1 MGVFFFNY
9 FSGNVVHYSS
19 LVDLLPKDLE
29 CHFFDSIE
37 STNFF
42 LANRPFTNRVE
53 LCVTREQTQG
63 KGQFGR
69 HWESQRDSS
78 ILFSIRRNFPQKCNL
93 SGLSLVVALA
103 IVKALELECL
113 VEDLKI
119 KWPNDIYFE
128 NKKLAGVLLES
139 QVQSGNQSV
148 VLGVGINY
156 SIDQAMVFEIP
167 WTDLKKITKILPDIK
182 LLTAKIINNIL
193 VMAEHFNVSGFDDFR
208 SDWERY
214 DMLQGRK
221 VKCTD
226 LGETFEGKVM
236 GVSEKGA
243 LKIFTKNG
251 VKELY
256 SSRHIEY
263 I

>member
-1 MGVFFFNY
+1 M
-9 FSGNVVHYSS
+9 VHYSS

-37 STNFF
+37 STNLF
-42 LANRPFTNRVE
+42 LTNRPFTNKIQ

-63 KGQFGR
+63 KGQHGS
-69 HWESQRDSS
+69 HWESQRDGS
-78 ILFSIRRNFPQKCNL
+78 ILFSIRRNFQQESNL
-93 SGLSLVVALA
+93 NGLSLIVGLA
-103 IVKALELECL
+103 IVKVLEKECL
-113 VEDLKI
+113 VEGFKI

-128 NKKLAGVLLES
+128 SKKLAGVLLEN
-139 QVQSGNQSV
+139 QMQSGSQSV
-148 VLGVGINY
+148 VIGVGMNY
-156 SIDQAMVFEIP
+156 SIGKNMIFEIP
-167 WTDLKKITKILPDIK
+167 WTDLAKITKTLPDIK
-182 LLTAKIINNIL
+182 LLTAEIINNIL
-193 VMAEHFNVSGFDDFR
+193 VISEYFSTFGFDGFQ
-208 SDWERY
+208 SDWKRY
-214 DMLQGRK
+214 DMLQGKK

-226 LGETFEGKVM
+226 LKDSFEGEVL
-236 GVSEKGA
+236 GVSPKGA

>member
-1 MGVFFFNY
+1 M
-9 FSGNVVHYSS
+9 VHYSS

-37 STNFF
+37 STNLF
-42 LANRPFTNRVE
+42 LTNRTFSNKVQ

-63 KGQFGR
+63 KGQYGR
-69 HWESQRDSS
+69 HWESQKDSS
-78 ILFSIRRNFPQKCNL
+78 ILFSIRRNFPQECNL
-93 SGLSLVVALA
+93 NGLSLVVGLA
-103 IVKALELECL
+103 IIKILEQQCL
-113 VEDLKI
+113 VEGFKI

-139 QVQSGNQSV
+139 QMQSENQSV
-148 VLGVGINY
+148 VIGVGINY
-156 SIDQAMVFEIP
+156 SIDKAMIFQIP
-167 WTDLKKITKILPDIK
+167 WTDLAKITKTLPDIK
-182 LLTAKIINNIL
+182 FLTAEIIKNIL
-193 VMAEHFNVSGFDDFR
+193 LMSDHFSVSGFDDFQ
-208 SDWERY
+208 SDWKRF
-214 DMLQGRK
+214 DMLKGKK

-226 LGETFEGKVM
+226 LGKSFEGEVL
-236 GVSEKGA
+236 GVSSKGA

-256 SSRHIEY
+256 SSRNIEY